1 MTTLSTA
8 TRSDSLLRL
17 AMRADAVLS
26 GLSGIALIA
35 AAGPLSRLTG
45 LPTDVEYGIGAAFVV
60 FAAVVFWAAGREK
73 VRPAGIALAVG
84 NLMFTVVAVVIVLAG
99 VADLTT
105 AGVVV
110 ILATGAYTLVMA
122 DLQYLGVRRIKG

>member
-1 MTTLSTA
+1 MTTVSTA

-26 GLSGIALIA
+26 GICGVALIA

-45 LPTDVEYGIGAAFVV
+45 LPTGVEFGIGASFVV
-60 FAAVVFWAAGREK
+60 FAVVVFWAAGRET
-73 VRPAGIALAVG
+73 VRPAGVALAVG
-84 NLMFTVVAVVIVLAG
+84 NLSFTVVAVIIVLARL
-99 VADLTT
+99 VDLTT

-110 ILATGAYTLVMA
+110 TLATGVYTLVMA